1 MGKKVTVANKP
12 YTIDELRA
20 MTDEQFKAYSDL
32 IVYNGR
38 ASDRNMATTMNSAG
52 YTDFDEFRTAVSN
65 AANYGRNNTI
75 FAPVSTEATPTP
87 APTEDNKNPSAEAGP
102 FKKGLTA
109 VASHTAAPALAMG
122 AAVVNTVKGGVEK
135 GKELAPTFVE
145 IATQNAPS
153 TGAAGTGVHASKIP
167 DKGILP
173 TPYDGKKDSD
183 TNEASLGNNV
193 SGALPQNNSNKT
205 EPTAV
210 ADSQNSVKGGNKK
223 SSDTEM
229 AGNMNVPKAGGFGE
243 QAGDQTFNYLVNS
256 VGENKGYNQAA
267 QLAGQQAA
275 TAAAG
280 LIGGNSSINANRKG
294 PNETL
299 RLSRLAEA
307 LNAREWTPGYRGQV
321 ASINQQAG
329 GADVR
334 GYRKAPIETA
344 EMRQQ
349 QRTEGYEQNARNLD
363 YNILKI
369 QQQYNA
375 MKAANIDDAV
385 INAFLQTQM
394 TGINQMY
401 AQNMYNWQQQTDL
414 NFAKQKART
423 IADINRSN
431 PEVAAYLT
439 YILGAGY
446 TQDLLTADYDRA
458 VNQIW
463 NDKSLTE
470 EQKEQSLQL
479 LAASYLNMSIQP
491 ILGGARAAAGAF
503 KQLPGALKGDN

>member
-1 MGKKVTVANKP
+1 MAWFGNKVTVANVE
-12 YTIDELRA
+12 YTLDDLKK
-20 MTDEQFKAYSDL
+20 MTDEELKAYSDL
-32 IVYNGR
+32 VNKKY
-38 ASDRNMATTMNSAG
+38 SATDPNIIATMKNAG
-52 YTDFDEFRTAVSN
+52 YTDFNKFAAALLGAVNSERKGTVFEQVLTDN
-65 AANYGRNNTI
+65 AA
-75 FAPVSTEATPTP
+75 EAK
-87 APTEDNKNPSAEAGP
+87 KNPGVEYGTAQ
-102 FKKGLTA
+102 KA
-109 VASHTAAPALAMG
+109 VADAVNHTAAPALAMG
-122 AAVVNTVKGGVEK
+122 AAVANTINGIVEK
-135 GKELAPTFVE
+135 GKEVAPTFVD

-167 DKGILP
+167 KKGILP
-173 TPYDGKKDSD
+173 TPYDGKNDSD
-183 TNEASLGNNV
+183 TNDASLGHNV
-193 SGALPQNNSNKT
+193 SGPLPQNNSNKT
-205 EPTAV
+205 DPTAI
-210 ADSQNSVKGGNKK
+210 ANSRNSIKGGNTK
-223 SSDTEM
+223 SSDTGM

-267 QLAGQQAA
+267 QLASQQAA
-275 TAAAG
+275 TAAAE
-280 LIGGNSSINANRKG
+280 LIGGNSHINANRKG

-423 IADINRSN
+423 IADINKSN
-431 PEVAAYLT
+431 PEVAAYLS

-458 VNQIW
+458 KAQITE
-463 NDKSLTE
+463 DRSLTL
-470 EQKEQSLQL
+470 EQKELAL
-479 LAASYLNMSIQP
+479 RTLAAGYLNLSIQP
-491 ILGGARAAAGAF
+491 ILGGAGAVAGAF
-503 KQLPGALKGDN
+503 KQLPGAIKGDN

>member
-1 MGKKVTVANKP
+1 MADLVKVYTKEDVDKFNLEELEKTLKTLENVRKSQGPFEKQPNYDATMTNIKKALELKPNALDDQVDLYIKQRIANIKNTNTSQVAKGAAQVVKDTTKKVT
-12 YTIDELRA
+12 
-20 MTDEQFKAYSDL
+20 KAVPEVLS
-32 IVYNGR
+32 
-38 ASDRNMATTMNSAG
+38 NMA
-52 YTDFDEFRTAVSN
+52 
-65 AANYGRNNTI
+65 
-75 FAPVSTEATPTP
+75 
-87 APTEDNKNPSAEAGP
+87 
-102 FKKGLTA
+102 
-109 VASHTAAPALAMG
+109 
-122 AAVVNTVKGGVEK
+122 
-135 GKELAPTFVE
+135 E
-145 IATQNAPS
+145 IATHNAPS
-153 TGAAGTGVHASKIP
+153 TGVVGTGVHASKIP
-167 DKGILP
+167 DEGVLP
-173 TPYDGKKDSD
+173 APYDGKKDSD

-193 SGALPQNNSNKT
+193 SGVLPQKNSNKT
-205 EPTAV
+205 EPTVV
-210 ADSQNSVKGGNKK
+210 ANSENSVKGGDKK
-223 SSDTEM
+223 SSGSGT
-229 AGNMNVPKAGGFGE
+229 AGNMNVPTAGGFGE

-423 IADINRSN
+423 IADINKSN
-431 PEVAAYLT
+431 PEVAAYLS

-458 VNQIW
+458 KAQITE
-463 NDKSLTE
+463 DRSLTL
-470 EQKEQSLQL
+470 EQRELAL
-479 LAASYLNMSIQP
+479 RTLAAGYLNLSIQP
-491 ILGGARAAAGAF
+491 ILGGASAAAGAF
-503 KQLPGALKGDN
+503 KQLPGAIKGDN